1 MAKESK
7 IGLARLR
14 TGKSRLQGDALVL
27 ESRTYEADRNK
38 IARISYEKMKKD
50 VAHLGAA
57 DWSKANPRNMTVRD
71 GH

>member
-7 IGLARLR
+7 VGLARLR
-14 TGKSRLQGDALVL
+14 TGRARHTGEDLAL

-57 DWSKANPRNMTVRD
+57 YWSQANPRNMTVRD